1 MTFRC
6 DWLPKGTSRP
16 ETTWHD
22 TEQAAEVAAW
32 RLRYAGTAFVVVW
45 RDWAVWE

>member
-16 ETTWHD
+16 ETTWH
-22 TEQAAEVAAW
+22 EQAAEVAAW
-32 RLRYAGTAFVVVW
+32 RVRDAGTAFVVVW
-45 RDWAVWE
+45 RDWAVWQ